1 MDGSRR
7 LVSPLAAATPV
18 TAHWAA
24 MKTYETDV
32 LVIGGGGAATAST
45 IAAHDAGARTMMAVK
60 GQFGVPGVRGAGATS
75 NPKADF
81 WTIRTV
87 GPKGGLF
94 NPPDETWQ
102 DMCQIGLGTADAKL
116 CRIFVDEVSDAIKRL
131 RGMGMRF
138 QSKMLATM
146 PATKESKGTNNIVQ
160 IQKAVIEGTQTQVLE
175 HANLTD
181 LLVEDERC
189 IGAVGVTDFGE
200 PFAIRAGA
208 VVLATGGVGQL
219 FQYSFNPPGNTG
231 DGYAMA
237 LRAGAEL
244 FNMEFM
250 QQGIAT
256 TWPTQAMVMLYEM
269 PEPYKMFNRH
279 GKHFIEDYLPAGLSV
294 QEVSNLKAWH
304 WPVSCRDASIHLDR
318 AMHGEATAGRGTDH
332 DAIFLDLSGAKRGFQ
347 PEVFEEY
354 MTSVG
359 IDLGRDL
366 LQIQVHHHTSNGGVR
381 IDERGQSRIRGLFAC
396 GETAGWQGADRLGGT
411 MLGGSQVFGWRA
423 GTEAAA
429 VAKDRP
435 QREFRSDELDQAL
448 LGIVR
453 HAQESRGQ
461 TRPGE
466 LLAPLQREMWRKLLV
481 ERDAQQLKDAR
492 AEVERQRDVLAHD
505 LRIVEP
511 FDLALLFEQRNLL
524 DVAETIIAA
533 AELRTESRGSHYRS
547 DYPERNDAEWLTN
560 IFARREDGVVALRKQ
575 WVNEELGFEDM
586 GKIRIMPW
594 G

>member
-1 MDGSRR
+1 
-7 LVSPLAAATPV
+7 
-18 TAHWAA
+18 

-60 GQFGVPGVRGAGATS
+60 GRFGVPGVRGAGATS

-87 GPKGGLF
+87 GPKGGWF

-102 DMCQIGLGTADAKL
+102 DMCQIGLGTADAGL

-131 RGMGMRF
+131 RSMGMRF

-160 IQKAVIEGTQTQVLE
+160 IQKAVIEGTKTEVIE
-175 HANLTD
+175 YANVTD
-181 LLVEDERC
+181 ILVDDGRC
-189 IGAVGVTDFGE
+189 MGAVGVTDFGE
-200 PFAIRAGA
+200 PFVVRAGA

-269 PEPYKMFNRH
+269 PEPYKMFNRQ
-279 GKHFIEDYLPAGLSV
+279 GKDFVKDYLPEGVSV
-294 QEVSNLKAWH
+294 VEVSNLKAWH

-318 AMHGEATAGRGTDH
+318 AIHGEAVAGRGTDN
-332 DAIFLDLSGAKRGFQ
+332 DAIFLDLSGARRGFQ

-381 IDERGQSRIRGLFAC
+381 IDHDAQSRVVGLFAC
-396 GETAGWQGADRLGGT
+396 GESAGWQGADRLGGT

-423 GTEAAA
+423 GTKAAA

-435 QREFRSDELDQAL
+435 QRDLRPDELDHAL
-448 LGIVR
+448 LGTFR
-453 HAQESRGQ
+453 RAQESRGT

-466 LLAPLQREMWRKLLV
+466 LLKPLQREMWKRLLV
-481 ERDAQQLKDAR
+481 ERDAEQLAAAR
-492 AEVERQRDVLAHD
+492 ACVEQQRDRLASD
-505 LRIVEP
+505 LCIAEP
-511 FDLALLFEQRNLL
+511 FDLALFYEQRNLL
-524 DVAETIIAA
+524 DVADAIIAA
-533 AELRTESRGSHYRS
+533 ATMRTESRGSHYRS
-547 DYPERNDAEWLTN
+547 DYPVRDDENWMTNLFISRDERGLN
-560 IFARREDGVVALRKQ
+560 LRKQ
-575 WVNEELGFEDM
+575 WVNQDVGFTDV